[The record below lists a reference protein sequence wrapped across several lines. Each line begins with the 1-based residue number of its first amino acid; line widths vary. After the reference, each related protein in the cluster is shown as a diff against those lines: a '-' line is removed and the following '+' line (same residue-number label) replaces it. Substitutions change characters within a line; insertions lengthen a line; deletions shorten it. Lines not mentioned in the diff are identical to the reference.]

1 MTILYVVIF
10 HFFLI
15 KQLILK
21 GVLGIVKFLG
31 KKPGVNLCQ
40 EFFYKNCLFYVVS
53 KNENKWRKTQV
64 SL

>member
-1 MTILYVVIF
+1 
-10 HFFLI
+10 LI

-40 EFFYKNCLFYVVS
+40 EFFYKNRLFYVVS